1 MKHAEIRDK
10 VLKGSKLAV
19 QRLLDRK
26 KRDNAFVVVSQD
38 GKVLKVAAK
47 DLKQQ

>member
-10 VLKGSKLAV
+10 ILKGGELAI

-26 KRDNAFVVVSQD
+26 KRDNAYVVVSQN
-38 GKVLKVAAK
+38 GKIIRVAAK
-47 DLKQQ
+47 DLKP